1 MRIKITQEQYKNI
14 LLNEELARLEA
25 RKSMIKEN
33 TSPNT
38 KIINE
43 GWKEVVLGIAL
54 ILGVG
59 LTGQNKEVAE
69 EALKDPE
76 TMNKIK
82 STLEDENSLEELVD
96 ALKEKG
102 MKNPESKLTSNIEK
116 FINDYNTMAINKIG
130 VKAALALNNMN
141 K

>member
-59 LTGQNKEVAE
+59 LTGQNKDVAE

-82 STLEDENSLEELVD
+82 TTLEDENSLEELVD

-116 FINDYNTMAINKIG
+116 FIEDYNTMAINKIG
-130 VKAALALNNMN
+130 VKAALALNNMS